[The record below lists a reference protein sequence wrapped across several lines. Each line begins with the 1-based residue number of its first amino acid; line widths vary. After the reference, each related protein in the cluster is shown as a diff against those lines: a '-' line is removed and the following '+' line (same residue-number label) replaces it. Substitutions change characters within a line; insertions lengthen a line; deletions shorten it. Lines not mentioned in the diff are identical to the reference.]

1 MPADRRVGLA
11 LAGAAVLLAAA
22 GALWFVRSAQHVRRD
37 PGVVYRDPTTLDNLL
52 KRANEAERAGDRATA
67 VATYRFVIATGGG
80 SAGAGAGGG
89 EWAPYVAAARAGLKR
104 LGVADTLSGPQR

>member
-11 LAGAAVLLAAA
+11 LAGAAVVLAAA
-22 GALWFVRSAQHVRRD
+22 GALWFVRSAQQVRRD

-67 VATYRFVIATGGG
+67 VATYRFVIA
-80 SAGAGAGGG
+80 AGAGEG

-104 LGVADTLSGPQR
+104 LGAADTLSGPPR